1 MKLVRQSIWIFF
13 FCSFLD
19 ARIFTSSDGVRKI
32 EASITAYDQNLKMV
46 SILRKDGKSFRS
58 ELTSFSQPDQQYIL
72 KWSEGRQENYLYVG
86 KEYPG
91 HLEMFQKVLD
101 AGGIGYGPFFP
112 NDSSRTQVMIAQGPS
127 PFLAWVNGFEQLK
140 KSYGKF
146 FATQI
151 TFDLVRDKWRARI
164 SFQASRSSR
173 VNSSLETVPSASA
186 YGLTSVGGPILYQQ
200 TRNIVVVGEKPDPNS
215 VVVLPRNSSPVYINP
230 FKRGVRMNGSGITS
244 GGYNSSNRTFRNQ
257 AGATIQISR

>member
-1 MKLVRQSIWIFF
+1 MKLVRYSIWIFF

-112 NDSSRTQVMIAQGPS
+112 NDSSRTPVMIA
-127 PFLAWVNGFEQLK
+127 
-140 KSYGKF
+140 
-146 FATQI
+146 
-151 TFDLVRDKWRARI
+151 RAPPL
-164 SFQASRSSR
+164 SC
-173 VNSSLETVPSASA
+173 L
-186 YGLTSVGGPILYQQ
+186 
-200 TRNIVVVGEKPDPNS
+200 GEW
-215 VVVLPRNSSPVYINP
+215 I
-230 FKRGVRMNGSGITS
+230 
-244 GGYNSSNRTFRNQ
+244 
-257 AGATIQISR
+257 